1 MKRELHHHFLCSTLP
16 PEFTAN
22 TWALSLDEPR
32 WDPSPCTAWQNLPH
46 PLQLPVVM
54 LLATDV
60 SAVNH
65 HGSLLAG
72 WGKTCLSRRYLG
84 GNIRGCDQWSSKLNP
99 SNGWPDLAA
108 EALTQRLPCFVQ
120 PQSLVAAET
129 TKMAGLGLGGALG
142 KLNPTLSFLPRC
154 IHSQGCFMNAVL
166 NSQHKICRLRVVG
179 GYLASV
185 GTGCC
190 HSGAAPLTPR
200 WSLTRLDET
209 WKTQVSG
216 TGRRS
221 LRFATLLGSWDKCKG
236 AHLFPGNKYHQQLLS
251 NLGNSNS
258 VWRKGG
264 VLSALLEHPSI
275 SP

>member
-1 MKRELHHHFLCSTLP
+1 
-16 PEFTAN
+16 
-22 TWALSLDEPR
+22 
-32 WDPSPCTAWQNLPH
+32 
-46 PLQLPVVM
+46 M

-84 GNIRGCDQWSSKLNP
+84 GNARGCDQWSSKLNP

-108 EALTQRLPCFVQ
+108 EAWTQRLPRFVQ
-120 PQSLVAAET
+120 PQSLVAAGT

-142 KLNPTLSFLPRC
+142 KLNPRLSFLSRH
-154 IHSQGCFMNAVL
+154 IHSQGWFMNAVF
-166 NSQHKICRLRVVG
+166 NSGHKICSLRVVG

-190 HSGAAPLTPR
+190 HSGAAPR

-209 WKTQVSG
+209 WKMQVSG

-221 LRFATLLGSWDKCKG
+221 LRFATLLGSQDKCKG

-251 NLGNSNS
+251 NLGNNS

-264 VLSALLEHPSI
+264 VLSAPLEHPSI